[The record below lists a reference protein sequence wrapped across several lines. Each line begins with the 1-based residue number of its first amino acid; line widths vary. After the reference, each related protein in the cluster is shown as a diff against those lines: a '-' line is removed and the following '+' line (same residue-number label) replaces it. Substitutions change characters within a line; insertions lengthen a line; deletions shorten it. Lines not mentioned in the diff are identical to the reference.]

1 MKPLLLFATLILHG
15 LGVAEE
21 RVTIRYACSDN
32 TETIA
37 VTKGVVAEFEK
48 AHPGIRVKI
57 EPIVSEYAQKL
68 MTMVA
73 GRVAPDVARMGPND
87 FQPLAA
93 RGALVPMDDLVARD
107 KFDLGQ
113 YYPNSVSLFR
123 YQKALYCLPR
133 SLSPTGILYYN
144 KRLFAEAGLSFPD
157 GSWTW
162 SERVRPELKEKDFFY
177 VVDRLTKKQGK
188 RVEQYGLGV
197 DWPQLWFNTLL
208 LSRGLTLW
216 ESNANPT
223 KIDALKP
230 EVVSLMEFASDT
242 MNKHQWIPT
251 QLALTTS
258 NTSVHDQFVQGKLA
272 MFQSGPW
279 KIRKFRREMK
289 DDWDICLFPRFEDQP
304 YRCFGEGNGI
314 GVFASTRHKD
324 AAWEFAKWM
333 AGEPGQIAFAKAG
346 LDQPCIAKLAVA
358 PGVWL
363 PAPDADEQAR
373 RPLHAAITDPAARG
387 MTVNQVP
394 EWFRPIADAS
404 QGIAFDILSGLKP
417 PRQTLERYQRDATRD
432 LELARRRLKTEPYP
446 VLPAL
451 AIAALLVGIGIAW
464 IYRPEQGIIYNS
476 TAKRENRSAYLILNP
491 WFLGLALTFGPMVYS
506 FFLSFAQSDMIQEP
520 KWVGLQN
527 YADAINIDDSVP
539 ISIRQTFIFAI
550 FSIPLGMVSAL
561 GLALLLNQKVKGVPL
576 FRALFY
582 LPSLASGVAM
592 SLIWM
597 RIFNPKE
604 GLLNQIIYGPDGDR
618 NLLGLGKLLSTIAG
632 KPDQPVDWLN
642 STSTV
647 IPAFVIMGL
656 WGAGAGTIIYL
667 AGLQA
672 ISPSYQEAATIDG
685 AGVWKRFKN
694 VTLPLLTPTIF
705 FSLITG
711 VIGTLQVFTQA
722 VVMTDG
728 GPDRATLFYMVNLYR
743 AAFNQ
748 LRMGYA
754 SALAWILFVII
765 LAITLVQL
773 KVSQRWVFYEGE
785 LK

>member
-1 MKPLLLFATLILHG
+1 MRLGPLVVLVLAC
-15 LGVAEE
+15 LGAAQQP
-21 RVTIRYACSDN
+21 VTIRYACSDN
-32 TETIA
+32 TETIS

-48 AHPGIRVKI
+48 AHPKIRVKI
-57 EPIVSEYAQKL
+57 EPIVSDYAQKL

-73 GRVAPDVARMGPND
+73 GRVAPDVARMGPVD

-93 RGALVPMDDLVARD
+93 RGALVALDDLVARD
-107 KFDLGQ
+107 QFDLGQ
-113 YYPNSVSLFR
+113 YYPNAVGLFR
-123 YQKALYCLPR
+123 YEQKLYCLPR

-144 KRLFAEAGLSFPD
+144 KRLLDEAGIPYPD

-162 SERVRPELKEKDFFY
+162 SLGIRPDLKEKDFFY
-177 VVDRLTKKQGK
+177 VVDHLTKRKGK

-197 DWPQLWFNTLL
+197 AWPQLWFNTLL

-216 ESNANPT
+216 DSNQRPSR
-223 KIDALKP
+223 IDALRP
-230 EVVSLMEFASDT
+230 EVVELMEFASAT
-242 MNKHQWIPT
+242 MNKHEWIPT
-251 QLALTTS
+251 QLALTTN
-258 NTSVHDQFVQGKLA
+258 NTSVRDQFVQGKIAL
-272 MFQSGPW
+272 FQSGPW
-279 KIRKFRREMK
+279 EIRKFRREVK
-289 DDWDICLFPRFEDQP
+289 DDWDICLFPAYENEP

-314 GVFASTRHKD
+314 GVFASTKHQD
-324 AAWEFAKWM
+324 EAWEFAKWM
-333 AGEPGQIAFAKAG
+333 AGPQGQIAFAKAG
-346 LDQPCIAKLAVA
+346 LDQPCIANLAVA
-358 PGVWL
+358 PGIWL
-363 PAPDADEQAR
+363 PDQNGSVQEK
-373 RPLHAAITDPAARG
+373 RPEHAFITDSAARG

-432 LELARRRLKTEPYP
+432 LELAQRRLKTEPYP
-446 VLPAL
+446 VVPAVL
-451 AIAALLVGIGIAW
+451 IAALMALGAIFW
-464 IYRPEQGIIYNS
+464 IYRPERGVIYNS
-476 TAKRENRSAYLILNP
+476 NERRDNRSAYLFLVP

-506 FFLSFAQSDMIQEP
+506 FFLSFAQSDMIQAP
-520 KWVGLQN
+520 RWVGLQN
-527 YADAINIDDSVP
+527 YSDAIKIDDSVP
-539 ISIRQTFIFAI
+539 ISIRQTFVFAL

-604 GLLNQIIYGPDGDR
+604 GLLNQIIYGPDGNR
-618 NLLGLGKLLSTIAG
+618 NLLGLGGFLSRIAG

-672 ISPSYQEAATIDG
+672 ISPSYHEAATIDG
-685 AGVWKRFKN
+685 AGIWKRFRN

-773 KVSQRWVFYEGE
+773 RASKRWVFYEGE
-785 LK
+785 MK